1 MLGGFVEN
9 IAVILFLTVCVIGF
23 ALGYAATLWRD
34 VRMEDARSR
43 MRCADIE
50 AERHRAP
57 LQAEIDARV
66 AAAVVAALAAHRS
79 ELDSLSQDIA
89 DQRSRASWKG

>member
-1 MLGGFVEN
+1 VEN
-9 IAVILFLTVCVIGF
+9 IAVMMFVAVGLV
-23 ALGYAATLWRD
+23 ALVAGYAATAWRD

-57 LQAEIDARV
+57 LQADIDARV
-66 AAAVVAALAAHRS
+66 ATAVATAMAAHRS

-89 DQRSRASWKG
+89 DQRSRASWNRG

>member
-1 MLGGFVEN
+1 METVAVMMFV
-9 IAVILFLTVCVIGF
+9 AVGLV
-23 ALGYAATLWRD
+23 ALVAGYAATAWRD

-57 LQAEIDARV
+57 LQTEIDARV
-66 AAAVVAALAAHRS
+66 ATAMAAHRS

-89 DQRSRASWKG
+89 DQRSRASWNRG

>member
-1 MLGGFVEN
+1 METVAVMMFV
-9 IAVILFLTVCVIGF
+9 AVGLV
-23 ALGYAATLWRD
+23 ALVAGYAATAWRD
-34 VRMEDARSR
+34 VRKEDARSR

-57 LQAEIDARV
+57 LQTEIDARV
-66 AAAVVAALAAHRS
+66 ATAMAAHRS

-89 DQRSRASWKG
+89 DQRSRASWNRG

>member
-1 MLGGFVEN
+1 VMMFV
-9 IAVILFLTVCVIGF
+9 AVGLV
-23 ALGYAATLWRD
+23 ALVAGYAATAWRD

-57 LQAEIDARV
+57 LQTEIDARV
-66 AAAVVAALAAHRS
+66 ATAVATALASHRS

-89 DQRSRASWKG
+89 DQRSRASWNRG